1 MLDTTNIPTRSL
13 ASALGLARD
22 AAPAKPDSAP
32 VTTPF
37 STPADRQR
45 EFANLLGRAS
55 STEVGKVAERQKS
68 ARQKEAAQDMVA
80 IALVQPILKGLRDG
94 NRAAAPFGPGPAEK
108 QFGGFVDAQ
117 WSRSLVRGGNF
128 PLVNAVQRWMGDR
141 QSPAATS
148 PTPPSTPRPHT
159 A

>member
-1 MLDTTNIPTRSL
+1 MTDTTQASPRSL
-13 ASALGLARD
+13 VGALGPARD
-22 AAPAKPDSAP
+22 ARPAKLVSAP
-32 VTTPF
+32 TTTPF

-94 NRAAAPFGPGPAEK
+94 NHAAAPFGPGPAEK

-117 WSRSLVRGGNF
+117 WSRSLVRSNNF

-141 QSPAATS
+141 SSPAAA
-148 PTPPSTPRPHT
+148 PPQPSSIARSHRS
-159 A
+159 